1 MSDPSDDTLGKI
13 EESQAALRDSIEK
26 AKALA
31 SESERRVRQ
40 HREEAAEAKPPNPA

>member
-1 MSDPSDDTLGKI
+1 MSDPSDDSLGKI

-31 SESERRVRQ
+31 SESDRRLRR
-40 HREEAAEAKPPNPA
+40 HREEARDPDPKAAA